1 MNTSFVKENLRHSLF
16 TWTTQKDLSPLALAG
31 GEGAW
36 FWDVEGRRYLDLAS
50 VVVSANAGHNHPK
63 ILAAIRRQLDDLVVA
78 GPGMATEIRGR
89 LAHKLARVTPAGLD
103 RFLFTLGGAD
113 ANEHAVKMARLV
125 TGRQKVICR
134 VNSYHGATFG
144 ALSFSDDPRSAPFLP
159 GLPGVI
165 HAKDPYC
172 YRCPWSTSPEVCD
185 RPCVSHIEEVILA
198 EGPSTIAAVLMETV
212 PGTNGG
218 YFPPSDYYHRLREI
232 CDRHDILLILD
243 EVLTG
248 FGRTGK
254 WFAIDHYDACVPD
267 MMTLG
272 KGITSGHAPLGA
284 VAVNER
290 VARHFDTNT
299 LMTGLTH
306 TAHPLSLAAAAGNL
320 EAFVDEGLVERSR
333 QLGERLADWLKQ
345 VKGSHAMAGDV
356 RSTGL
361 YGCIEFKQGVEV
373 TQFKKAAIKRGVH
386 LLVRGRCLF
395 VAPPLV
401 ITEKDLGFG
410 LDMVGEVLENKDW

>member
-1 MNTSFVKENLRHSLF
+1 MHNSTNEFIGDNLRHTLF
-16 TWTTQKDLSPLALAG
+16 TWTAQKDLAPLALAG

-36 FWDVEGRRYLDLAS
+36 FWDTEGRRYLDLAS
-50 VVVSANAGHNHPK
+50 VVVSANAGHSHPR
-63 ILAAIRRQLDDLVVA
+63 ILAAMRRQLDQLAVA
-78 GPGMATEIRGR
+78 GPAMATEIRG
-89 LAHKLARVTPAGLD
+89 HLARELAKVTPSGLD

-134 VNSYHGATFG
+134 LNSYHGATFG
-144 ALSFSDDPRSAPFLP
+144 ALSFSSDPRSVPFLP

-165 HAKDPYC
+165 HVKDPYC
-172 YRCPWSTSPEVCD
+172 YRCPWATTPDVCD
-185 RPCVSHIEEVILA
+185 RPCVSHIEETIRA
-198 EGPSTIAAVLMETV
+198 EDPATIAAVLMETV

-218 YFPPSDYYHRLREI
+218 YFPPSDYYSRLREI
-232 CDRHDILLILD
+232 CNRYDILLVLD

-248 FGRTGK
+248 FARTGR
-254 WFAIDHYDACVPD
+254 WFAVNHYNCQPD
-267 MMTLG
+267 MMTMG

-290 VARHFDTNT
+290 VAHHFDDHI

-306 TAHPLSLAAAAGNL
+306 TAHPISLAAALGNL
-320 EAFVDEGLVERSR
+320 EAIQAEGLLERSR
-333 QLGERLADWLKQ
+333 DLGEQLATWLKQ
-345 VKGSHAMAGDV
+345 IQGQHSSVADV
-356 RSTGL
+356 RSAGL
-361 YGCIEFKQGVEV
+361 YGCIEFEEGVEV
-373 TQFKKAAIKRGVH
+373 APLKKAALERGVY

-401 ITEKDLGFG
+401 ISEHDLDYG
-410 LDMVGEVLENKDW
+410 LSVVEEILSVQ